1 MTQPT
6 KVALPCRRE
15 LRIPPSAEATHP
27 AAPPVHHHPTDATS
41 RRRPPL
47 LPAATPT
54 PLTAARGEVLLAM
67 TRVHL
72 APLSSRSRSRPF
84 LLRHLLGI
92 LSNTFSA
99 SASAPPPRVPP
110 PPLPALSPLLP
121 PRYEEADS
129 VAAASSAIAASF
141 RDWFVEA
148 PGPVPAP
155 LRALDAIYEA
165 LASDG
170 EAALEALPLSE
181 QLVLDV
187 LSHRPRRLANDDALL
202 LLRLKF
208 FDWSGR
214 RPRYRH
220 TRAVYHAV
228 FRLLSRARRN
238 AVVVNWLRLFSDS
251 FSASGH
257 PRFHDTLVVGYA
269 VAGDPQRGLS
279 VLGNMRFRGLDLD
292 AVSSRI
298 LLNSLVD
305 ASLHDLADSFARN
318 LPASPYATCIRIKSM
333 CRRARLEDAVA
344 LLDTLPFAQASSGPA
359 AGSIITEFCRR
370 GRFGEAAQ
378 IVDKFASCDVYG
390 AWIHGLIEAGRLD
403 TTLKFISDKK
413 ESEGYIPDGQRYDKL
428 VYRLLRR
435 NRLGEVYDLL
445 VEMMEEGIAPGRS
458 TMNAALCFFCK
469 AGLVEV
475 AMHLY
480 RSRMELGINPNK
492 DVYNN
497 LIRALCRGGET
508 EEACLV
514 LEQAMEGG
522 YFPGRQAFAMFANM
536 LCQEGKLDKVRELLD
551 RALKQ
556 EVWPMDS
563 ILAKYL
569 VALCK
574 SGNVEEAC
582 EVPQIASTKSH
593 VGLYR
598 YESTYKSLIQAL
610 ILIKRVD
617 MLPRLILEMQD
628 MGHTP
633 TRSLY
638 QSVVC
643 TLCELNRYAEVLELL
658 DNQLQRSE
666 LQPRVCY
673 NYFISGAGHAKRAD
687 MAREVYNRM
696 EISGIEPSMESNTL
710 LLMSYLRSRRIGDAL
725 YFFTIIRGK
734 KPPGT
739 KLYNVFISGLCEA
752 HKPEQ
757 AMVFWR
763 EARDNGVIPSISCY
777 EHLVLLLCS
786 VRDYDSVVKV
796 IDDFRETGRPV
807 SAFLCN
813 VLLLHTLMG
822 DNLLKAL
829 LRSRDKSK
837 PLELKG
843 EEMYGREAGRL
854 LIGDLITSFASGIR
868 NMSGLE
874 HLGEEME
881 KYFPVDSY
889 TYNMLL
895 RGLSMAGRMDAACN
909 LYERMCRKGYQPNRW
924 TFDIMVHGFCKNG
937 DKNEAERWM
946 DAMYRNGFYPT
957 WYTMR
962 LYNSASLQAHN
973 QKIISFV

>member
-1 MTQPT
+1 MPRLL
-6 KVALPCRRE
+6 VA
-15 LRIPPSAEATHP
+15 PPS
-27 AAPPVHHHPTDATS
+27 
-41 RRRPPL
+41 RRSL
-47 LPAATPT
+47 L
-54 PLTAARGEVLLAM
+54 L
-67 TRVHL
+67 
-72 APLSSRSRSRPF
+72 SRP
-84 LLRHLLGI
+84 LLGI

-99 SASAPPPRVPP
+99 SASPPPPARAPPP
-110 PPLPALSPLLP
+110 PPLPPLSPLLP
-121 PRYEEADS
+121 RRAEEAVS
-129 VAAASSAIAASF
+129 VAAASSGIAASF
-141 RDWFVEA
+141 RDWFLEA
-148 PGPVPAP
+148 ASGPVAAP
-155 LRALDAIYEA
+155 LKALDAIYEA
-165 LASDG
+165 LASD
-170 EAALEALPLSE
+170 ETPTLEALPLSE
-181 QLVLDV
+181 QLVLSV
-187 LSHRPRRLANDDALL
+187 LRHRPRRLPDGDALL

-220 TRAVYHAV
+220 TRAIYHAV
-228 FRLLSRARRN
+228 FRLLARARRC
-238 AVVVNWLRLFSDS
+238 AVVVDWLRLFADTNV
-251 FSASGH
+251 AAGH
-257 PRFHDTLVVGYA
+257 PRFHDTLVIGYA

-279 VLGNMRFRGLDLD
+279 VLGRMRFRGLDLD
-292 AVSSRI
+292 AVSARI

-318 LPASPYATCIRIKSM
+318 LAASPVSTCILIKSL
-333 CRRARLEDAVA
+333 CRRSRLDDAVA
-344 LLDTLPFAQASSGPA
+344 LLDTLPFAEASRGPA
-359 AGSIITEFCRR
+359 AGSIVTEFCRR
-370 GRFGEAAQ
+370 GRFAEAAQ
-378 IVDKFASCDVYG
+378 VVDKFSSCDVYG
-390 AWIHGLIEAGRLD
+390 AWIHGLVEAGRLD
-403 TTLKFISDKK
+403 TTLKFLSDKK
-413 ESEGYIPDGQRYDKL
+413 EAEGYIPDGQRYDKL

-508 EEACLV
+508 EEACLI

-522 YFPGRQAFAMFANM
+522 HFPGRQTFAMFANM

-563 ILAKYL
+563 VLAKYL

-582 EVPQIASTKSH
+582 EVPQIASSKSH
-593 VGLYR
+593 VGLYH
-598 YESTYKSLIQAL
+598 YESTYKSLIRAL

-628 MGHTP
+628 MGHIP

-638 QSVVC
+638 LSVVC
-643 TLCELNRYAEVLELL
+643 ALCELNRYAEVLELL
-658 DNQLQRSE
+658 DSQLQRSE

-696 EISGIEPSMESNTL
+696 EISGIEPSVESNIL
-710 LLMSYLRSRRIGDAL
+710 LLLSYLRSKRIGDAL
-725 YFFTIIRGK
+725 NFFNLIRGK
-734 KPPGT
+734 KPPGS

-752 HKPEQ
+752 QKPEQ

-763 EARDNGVIPSISCY
+763 EARDNGVVPSISCY

-786 VRDYDSVVKV
+786 VKDYDSVIKV
-796 IDDFRETGRPV
+796 VDDFRETGRPV

-822 DNLLKAL
+822 NTLLKAL

-837 PLELKG
+837 PLDVKG
-843 EEMYGREAGRL
+843 EEIEGQEAGRL

-868 NMSGLE
+868 NMNDLE
-874 HLGEEME
+874 QLGEEME
-881 KYFPVDSY
+881 KYFPVDCY

-895 RGLSMAGRMDAACN
+895 RGLSMAGRMDSACN

-937 DKNEAERWM
+937 YRNEAERWM

-962 LYNSASLQAHN
+962 LYNNASLRAHD

>member
-1 MTQPT
+1 MPRILL
-6 KVALPCRRE
+6 APLSCR
-15 LRIPPSAEATHP
+15 
-27 AAPPVHHHPTDATS
+27 S
-41 RRRPPL
+41 RRRPYLSSPL
-47 LPAATPT
+47 LA
-54 PLTAARGEVLLAM
+54 
-67 TRVHL
+67 
-72 APLSSRSRSRPF
+72 
-84 LLRHLLGI
+84 I

-99 SASAPPPRVPP
+99 SASAPPPRA
-110 PPLPALSPLLP
+110 PPLPPISPLLP
-121 PRYEEADS
+121 RRSEDADS

-141 RDWFVEA
+141 RDWFLA
-148 PGPVPAP
+148 PPGPA
-155 LRALDAIYEA
+155 AKGLDAIYEA
-165 LASDG
+165 LASN
-170 EAALEALPLSE
+170 ETAALEALQLNE
-181 QLVLDV
+181 ELVLAV
-187 LSHRPRRLANDDALL
+187 LRHRPRRLVDDDALL
-202 LLRLKF
+202 LLRLRF

-220 TRAVYHAV
+220 TRVVYHAV

-238 AVVVNWLRLFSDS
+238 TVILDWLRLFSETAAD
-251 FSASGH
+251 AGH
-257 PRFHDTLVVGYA
+257 LRFHDTLVVGYA

-279 VLGNMRFRGLDLD
+279 ILGRMRFRGLDLD
-292 AVSSRI
+292 DVPSRI

-305 ASLHDLADSFARN
+305 ASLHNLADSFVRN
-318 LPASPYATCIRIKSM
+318 LPSSPVSTSILIKSM
-333 CRRARLEDAVA
+333 CRRARLDDAVA
-344 LLDTLPFAQASSGPA
+344 LLDTLPFAEASRAHA
-359 AGSIITEFCRR
+359 AGTIITEFCRR
-370 GRFGEAAQ
+370 GRFAEAAQ

-390 AWIHGLIEAGRLD
+390 AWTHGLIEAGRLD
-403 TTLKFISDKK
+403 ATLKFLSDKK
-413 ESEGYIPDGQRYDKL
+413 ESEGYIPDGLRCDKL
-428 VYRLLRR
+428 VSHLLRR

-508 EEACLV
+508 EEAYLV
-514 LEQAMEGG
+514 LEQAMAGG
-522 YFPGRQAFAMFANM
+522 YFPGRQTFAMLSNV
-536 LCQEGKLDKVRELLD
+536 LCQEGKLDKLRELLD
-551 RALKQ
+551 RALKK
-556 EVWPMDS
+556 EVWSMDS
-563 ILAKYL
+563 VLAKYL
-569 VALCK
+569 VTLCK

-582 EVPQIASTKSH
+582 EVPQIASSKGH

-598 YESTYKSLIQAL
+598 YESTYKSLIRAL
-610 ILIKRVD
+610 LLIKRVD
-617 MLPRLILEMQD
+617 VLPRLILEMQD
-628 MGHTP
+628 MGHVP
-633 TRSLY
+633 TRNLY

-643 TLCELNRYAEVLELL
+643 ALCELNRYAEVLELL
-658 DNQLQRSE
+658 DRQLQRSE
-666 LQPRVCY
+666 LHPRVCY

-696 EISGIEPSMESNTL
+696 ELSGIEPSLGSKIL
-710 LLMSYLRSRRIGDAL
+710 LLMSYLRSKRIGDAL
-725 YFFTIIRGK
+725 NFFNLIRGK
-734 KPPGT
+734 KQSGT

-752 HKPEQ
+752 KKPEQ

-763 EARDNGVIPSISCY
+763 EARENGVVPSISCY

-786 VRDYDSVVKV
+786 VRDYDSVIKV

-813 VLLLHTLMG
+813 VLLLHTLIG
-822 DNLLKAL
+822 NDLPKAV

-837 PLELKG
+837 PLDVKG
-843 EEMYGREAGRL
+843 EEIQGREAGRL

-868 NMSGLE
+868 NMSNPE
-874 HLGEEME
+874 HLGEEIE
-881 KYFPVDSY
+881 KYFPVDVY

-895 RGLSMAGRMDAACN
+895 RGLSMAERMDSACH
-909 LYERMCRKGYQPNRW
+909 LFERMCRKGYRPNRW

-937 DKNEAERWM
+937 DRDEAERWM

-962 LYNSASLQAHN
+962 LYNNASLNAHDQN
-973 QKIISFV
+973 AISFV

>member
-1 MTQPT
+1 MPRLL
-6 KVALPCRRE
+6 APLPCR
-15 LRIPPSAEATHP
+15 
-27 AAPPVHHHPTDATS
+27 S
-41 RRRPPL
+41 RRLLLPRPL
-47 LPAATPT
+47 LA
-54 PLTAARGEVLLAM
+54 
-67 TRVHL
+67 
-72 APLSSRSRSRPF
+72 
-84 LLRHLLGI
+84 I

-99 SASAPPPRVPP
+99 SVTAPPPPPRPP
-110 PPLPALSPLLP
+110 PFSPLLLP
-121 PRYEEADS
+121 ARPEDAGP

-141 RDWFVEA
+141 REWFLEA
-148 PGPVPAP
+148 PGPLAAP
-155 LRALDAIYEA
+155 LRALDAIYRT
-165 LASDG
+165 LDG
-170 EAALEALPLSE
+170 DDMSPLEALPLSE
-181 QLVLDV
+181 QLVLAV
-187 LSHRPRRLANDDALL
+187 LRHRPREVPLTAER
-202 LLRLKF
+202 LLRLRLRF
-208 FDWSGR
+208 FDWSGGR
-214 RPRYRH
+214 HPYRH
-220 TRAVYHAV
+220 TRAVYHTL
-228 FRLLSRARRN
+228 FRFLARVRQN
-238 AVVVNWLRLFSDS
+238 AVVVDWLRLFADDKALPS
-251 FSASGH
+251 H

-269 VAGDPQRGLS
+269 VAGEPQRGLS
-279 VLGNMRFRGLDLD
+279 VLGRMRYRGLDLN

-318 LPASPYATCIRIKSM
+318 LAASPFTTCILIKSL
-333 CRRARLEDAVA
+333 CRRARIDDAVA
-344 LLDTLPFAQASSGPA
+344 LLDTLPFAEASRGPA
-359 AGSIITEFCRR
+359 AGFIITQLCRR
-370 GRFGEAAQ
+370 GLFGAAAK

-390 AWIHGLIEAGRLD
+390 AWIQGLIEAGRLD
-403 TTLKFISDKK
+403 TTLKFLSDKK
-413 ESEGYIPDGQRYDKL
+413 ETEGYIPDGRRYDKL

-514 LEQAMEGG
+514 LEQAMAGG
-522 YFPGRQAFAMFANM
+522 YFPGRQTFAMFANV

-551 RALKQ
+551 RALKR
-556 EVWPMDS
+556 EVWPMDLV
-563 ILAKYL
+563 LAKYL

-582 EVPQIASTKSH
+582 AVPQIASSKSH

-598 YESTYKSLIQAL
+598 YESTYKSLIRAL

-617 MLPRLILEMQD
+617 VLPRLILEMQD
-628 MGHTP
+628 MGHIP

-643 TLCELNRYAEVLELL
+643 ALCELNRYGEVIELL
-658 DNQLQRSE
+658 ESQLQRSE
-666 LQPRVCY
+666 LPPRVCY

-687 MAREVYNRM
+687 MAREMYNRM
-696 EISGIEPSMESNTL
+696 EFAGIEPSVESNIL
-710 LLMSYLRSRRIGDAL
+710 LLISYLRSKRIGDAL
-725 YFFTIIRGK
+725 NFFNLIRGK
-734 KPPGT
+734 KSPGT
-739 KLYNVFISGLCEA
+739 KIYNVFISGLCEA
-752 HKPEQ
+752 RKPEQ

-763 EARDNGVIPSISCY
+763 EARDNGVVPSISCY

-813 VLLLHTLMG
+813 VLLLHTLIG
-822 DNLLKAL
+822 SNLLKAL
-829 LRSRDKSK
+829 LRSREKSQSVEVK
-837 PLELKG
+837 D
-843 EEMYGREAGRL
+843 EEIQGREAGRL
-854 LIGDLITSFASGIR
+854 LIVDLITSFASGIK
-868 NMSGLE
+868 NMNDLE

-881 KYFPVDSY
+881 KYFPVDVY

-895 RGLSMAGRMDAACN
+895 RGLCMAGRMDSACN
-909 LYERMCRKGYQPNRW
+909 LYERMCRKGYLPNRW

-937 DKNEAERWM
+937 DRNEAERWI

-962 LYNSASLQAHN
+962 LYNNAALRAHD

>member
-1 MTQPT
+1 MHR
-6 KVALPCRRE
+6 AL
-15 LRIPPSAEATHP
+15 
-27 AAPPVHHHPTDATS
+27 
-41 RRRPPL
+41 
-47 LPAATPT
+47 
-54 PLTAARGEVLLAM
+54 
-67 TRVHL
+67 L
-72 APLSSRSRSRPF
+72 APLSRRSRRRLILSRP
-84 LLRHLLGI
+84 LLAI
-92 LSNTFSA
+92 LSNTLSA
-99 SASAPPPRVPP
+99 SASAPPPPPPPRAPRP

-121 PRYEEADS
+121 RRPEEAAS
-129 VAAASSAIAASF
+129 VAAASSAIATSF
-141 RDWFVEA
+141 RDWFVEPPA
-148 PGPVPAP
+148 GPAAASPK
-155 LRALDAIYEA
+155 ALDAIYEA
-165 LASDG
+165 LASD
-170 EAALEALPLSE
+170 ETAALEALPLSE
-181 QLVLDV
+181 ELVLAV
-187 LSHRPRRLANDDALL
+187 LRHAPRRLPNADALL

-214 RPRYRH
+214 RPHYRH

-228 FRLLSRARRN
+228 FRLLSGARRK
-238 AVVVNWLRLFSDS
+238 AVLVNWLRLFSDN
-251 FSASGH
+251 AAAGGH

-269 VAGDPQRGLS
+269 VAGDPKRGLS
-279 VLGNMRFRGLDLD
+279 VLGRMRYRGLDLD

-318 LPASPYATCIRIKSM
+318 LAASPVTTCILIKSL
-333 CRRARLEDAVA
+333 CQRARLTDAVA
-344 LLDTLPFAQASSGPA
+344 LLDTLPFAEASRGPA

-370 GRFGEAAQ
+370 GRFAEAAR

-403 TTLKFISDKK
+403 TTLNFMSDKK
-413 ESEGYIPDGQRYDKL
+413 ETEGYIPDGWRYDKL
-428 VYRLLRR
+428 VHSLLRR

-458 TMNAALCFFCK
+458 TMNAVLCFFCK

-522 YFPGRQAFAMFANM
+522 HFPGRQTFAMFTNM
-536 LCQEGKLDKVRELLD
+536 LCQEGKLDKVREMLD

-563 ILAKYL
+563 VLAKYL

-582 EVPQIASTKSH
+582 EVPQIASSKSH

-598 YESTYKSLIQAL
+598 FESTYKSLIRAL
-610 ILIKRVD
+610 ILIRRVD
-617 MLPRLILEMQD
+617 ILPRLILEMQD
-628 MGHTP
+628 MGHIP

-643 TLCELNRYAEVLELL
+643 ALCELNKYAEVLELL
-658 DNQLQRSE
+658 DSQLQRSE

-673 NYFISGAGHAKRAD
+673 NYFISGAGHAKKAD

-696 EISGIEPSMESNTL
+696 QISGMEPSAESNTL
-710 LLMSYLRSRRIGDAL
+710 LLMSYLRSKRIGDAL
-725 YFFTIIRGK
+725 SFFNLIRGK

-752 HKPEQ
+752 QKPEQ

-763 EARDNGVIPSISCY
+763 EARDNGLIPSISCY

-786 VRDYDSVVKV
+786 VRDYDSVIKV

-813 VLLLHTLMG
+813 VLLLHTLTG
-822 DNLLKAL
+822 SSLLKAL

-837 PLELKG
+837 PVEVKG
-843 EEMYGREAGRL
+843 EEIQGQEAGRL

-868 NMSGLE
+868 NMNDLE

-881 KYFPVDSY
+881 KYFPVDTY

-895 RGLSMAGRMDAACN
+895 RGLSMAGRMDSACN
-909 LYERMCRKGYQPNRW
+909 MYERMCRKGYQPNRW

-937 DKNEAERWM
+937 DRNEAERWM

-962 LYNSASLQAHN
+962 LYNRASLQAHD

>member
-1 MTQPT
+1 MRRVLLAP
-6 KVALPCRRE
+6 LCCR
-15 LRIPPSAEATHP
+15 
-27 AAPPVHHHPTDATS
+27 S
-41 RRRPPL
+41 RRRRLLSCPL
-47 LPAATPT
+47 IDIP
-54 PLTAARGEVLLAM
+54 
-67 TRVHL
+67 
-72 APLSSRSRSRPF
+72 
-84 LLRHLLGI
+84 
-92 LSNTFSA
+92 SNTFSA
-99 SASAPPPRVPP
+99 YASAPRPRAPP
-110 PPLPALSPLLP
+110 PPLPPLSPLLP
-121 PRYEEADS
+121 PRPEDAVS
-129 VAAASSAIAASF
+129 IAAASSAIAASF
-141 RDWFVEA
+141 RDWFLEA
-148 PGPVPAP
+148 TSPVAAP
-155 LRALDAIYEA
+155 LKALDAIYEA
-165 LASDG
+165 LASD
-170 EAALEALPLSE
+170 ETAALEALPLSE
-181 QLVLDV
+181 QLVLAV
-187 LSHRPRRLANDDALL
+187 LRHRPRRLADDDALL

-238 AVVVNWLRLFSDS
+238 AVVVNWLRLFSDT
-251 FSASGH
+251 SAAAGH
-257 PRFHDTLVVGYA
+257 PRFNDTLVIGYA

-279 VLGNMRFRGLDLD
+279 ILGHMRFRGLDLD

-305 ASLHDLADSFARN
+305 ASHHDLADSFARN
-318 LPASPYATCIRIKSM
+318 LPASPVATCILIKSL
-333 CRRARLEDAVA
+333 CRRGRLDDAVA
-344 LLDTLPFAQASSGPA
+344 LLDTLPFAEASRGPA
-359 AGSIITEFCRR
+359 AGFIIIESCRR
-370 GRFGEAAQ
+370 GRFSKAAK

-413 ESEGYIPDGQRYDKL
+413 ETEGYIPDGQRYDKL
-428 VYRLLRR
+428 VYRFLRG
-435 NRLGEVYDLL
+435 NRLGEVYDML

-492 DVYNN
+492 NVYNN

-508 EEACLV
+508 EEARQV

-522 YFPGRQAFAMFANM
+522 YFPGRQTFSMFANM

-563 ILAKYL
+563 VLAKYL

-582 EVPQIASTKSH
+582 KVPHIASSKSH
-593 VGLYR
+593 VGLYH
-598 YESTYKSLIQAL
+598 YESTYRSLIRAL

-617 MLPRLILEMQD
+617 MLPRLMLEMQD
-628 MGHTP
+628 MGHIP
-633 TRSLY
+633 TRNLY

-643 TLCELNRYAEVLELL
+643 ALCELNRYDEVLELL
-658 DNQLQRSE
+658 DSQLQRSE
-666 LQPRVCY
+666 LQPLVCY

-696 EISGIEPSMESNTL
+696 VISGIEPSVESNIL
-710 LLMSYLRSRRIGDAL
+710 LLMSYLRSKCIGDAL
-725 YFFTIIRGK
+725 NFFNLIRGK

-739 KLYNVFISGLCEA
+739 KMYNVFISGLCEA
-752 HKPEQ
+752 QKHEQ

-777 EHLVLLLCS
+777 EQLVLLLCS
-786 VRDYDSVVKV
+786 VRDYDSVIKV

-822 DNLLKAL
+822 RDLLKAL

-837 PLELKG
+837 PLEVKD
-843 EEMYGREAGRL
+843 EEIHGREAGRL
-854 LIGDLITSFASGIR
+854 LIGDLVASFASG
-868 NMSGLE
+868 
-874 HLGEEME
+874 
-881 KYFPVDSY
+881 
-889 TYNMLL
+889 
-895 RGLSMAGRMDAACN
+895 RMDSACN
-909 LYERMCRKGYQPNRW
+909 LYEKMCRKGYQPNRW

-937 DKNEAERWM
+937 DRNEAERWM

-962 LYNSASLQAHN
+962 LYNNASLRAHD